1 MKPTKIPEE
10 LLTWLDSQ
18 PELLAKLNRLQQM
31 EADGSDTN
39 IDRIELEILE
49 LVKSI
54 GASSFGRCVDGKE
67 AGAVEQAKAQVD
79 CRVHSKKN

>member
-1 MKPTKIPEE
+1 MKHKNIPDE

-18 PELLAKLNRLQQM
+18 PDLLEKLNRLQQM
-31 EADGSDTN
+31 EADGLDTN
-39 IDRIELEILE
+39 IDRIELDILE

-54 GASSFGRCVDGKE
+54 GASSLGRCVDGKE
-67 AGAVEQAKAQVD
+67 AGAVEQAKAQSD